1 MITIARIKKHL
12 GNNLYQVTIK
22 GDGLYSLRVPVNIC
36 LAEKYNNNIS
46 EDLGAEDLELR
57 ANLIKIERHSDS
69 KAKVQLILESNKEQ
83 NIAGL
88 WLCVPQKILFDN
100 KSKNKELITEPYLFQ
115 ILGLKVVSEN
125 KIVATV
131 TDYFETPAH
140 GVLVIETI
148 NNTINNTQE
157 VLIPLVEEHVQWDN
171 NLDYIVVP
179 HFHSFME
186 S

>member
-36 LAEKYNNNIS
+36 LAKQYERNIS
-46 EDLGAEDLELR
+46 EDLELR

-88 WLCVPQKILFDN
+88 WLCIPQKILFDN

-179 HFHSFME
+179 HFNSFME
-186 S
+186 P